1 MNKKGIF
8 KFRNKKEE
16 VKLINFINI
25 YLVLYK

>member
-1 MNKKGIF
+1 MNKKVFF